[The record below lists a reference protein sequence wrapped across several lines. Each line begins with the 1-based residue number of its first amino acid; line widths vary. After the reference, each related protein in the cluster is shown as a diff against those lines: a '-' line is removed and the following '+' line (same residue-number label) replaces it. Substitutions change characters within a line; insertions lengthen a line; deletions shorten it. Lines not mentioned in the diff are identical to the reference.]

1 MDNLFNCNN
10 YQEKKTHN
18 FIETIYGL
26 VEKIKTPGR

>member
-18 FIETIYGL
+18 FETIYGH